1 MAQGLRGVSPVW
13 LVLLGL
19 MTSFV
24 FPPALSWGMGFGG
37 SDPEPVDSCPA
48 PADPLIIQPGPLG
61 SPLRIDWLPPQR
73 LLVTD
78 YPSRQVFLVDST
90 NVSMMAP
97 AFKLKGNPLGI
108 AVAVGSRANLIFVGN
123 DTRKKVDVYINQKN
137 NFYQTL
143 SFPRRGNVQPVEMVY
158 VPEINRLIMI
168 DGLDGRIKFFNL
180 LGHQVGSFDGG
191 GNLNAPV
198 GLAVDATRG
207 EVVVSDYGDPAV
219 GISASLEIFDFSGSH
234 LKSIEGDFSRPQGMV
249 CQGGKIFVADGL
261 RGQILEFDRST
272 GNLEGTH
279 GCFGTG
285 PGQLLMP
292 LDLVYSTARSSLLVT
307 NNKNG
312 RVTEVPVAE

>member
-1 MAQGLRGVSPVW
+1 MAQRLRGVSRVW
-13 LVLLGL
+13 LIFLGL
-19 MTSFV
+19 MISLV
-24 FPPALSWGMGFGG
+24 FPPTLSWSMGFGDG
-37 SDPEPVDSCPA
+37 DPVPVDSCPT
-48 PADPLIIQPGPLG
+48 PADPLIIHPGPLG

-78 YPSRQVFLVDST
+78 YPSRQVFLVDSS
-90 NVSMMAP
+90 NVSIMAP

-108 AVAVGSRANLIFVGN
+108 AVAAGSRANLIFVGN

-137 NFYQTL
+137 RFFQTL

-158 VPEINRLIMI
+158 VPEINRLVMI
-168 DGLDGRIKFFNL
+168 DGLDGRIKLFNL
-180 LGHQVGSFDGG
+180 LGHQVGSFDGS
-191 GNLNAPV
+191 GNLTSPV

-207 EVVVSDYGDPAV
+207 EIVVSDYGDPAV
-219 GISASLEIFDFSGSH
+219 GISASLEIFDFSGAH

-292 LDLVYSTARSSLLVT
+292 LDLVYSTARNSLLVT